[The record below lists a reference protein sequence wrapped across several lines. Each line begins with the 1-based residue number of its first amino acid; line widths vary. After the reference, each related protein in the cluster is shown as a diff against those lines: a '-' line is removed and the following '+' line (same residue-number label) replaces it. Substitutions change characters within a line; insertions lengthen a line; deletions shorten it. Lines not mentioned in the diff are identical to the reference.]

1 MQTDSTPSLNRQ
13 TLGHSGVLS
22 FLFGRLSVCCL
33 SVVCLLLVVVGLL
46 SVWCRYGV
54 GLVRYYTTVYYDN
67 AFHHFKWVKIVNK
80 DMYL

>member
-54 GLVRYYTTVYYDN
+54 GLVGVTEVLHYSV
-67 AFHHFKWVKIVNK
+67 
-80 DMYL
+80 L